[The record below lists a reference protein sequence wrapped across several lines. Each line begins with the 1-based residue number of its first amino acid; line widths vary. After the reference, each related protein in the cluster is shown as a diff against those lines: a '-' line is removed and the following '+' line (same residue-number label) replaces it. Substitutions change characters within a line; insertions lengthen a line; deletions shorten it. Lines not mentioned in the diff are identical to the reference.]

1 MKGSL
6 NIIPG
11 VQGAMSRST
20 SRDGKCR
27 KRDGAFSTNR
37 RLEKPQLKAFM
48 KLATKCRDMVR
59 PEFPISLQSCS
70 AVGDTVIFPPPSFVS
85 PPLFFLDPLIL
96 ILLLSPQPVS
106 LLPFI
111 SCQGSIFFKKTEVQ
125 LILSV
130 VFVSCVQQSESTLY
144 IHIHPL
150 FFFTLSPYRPLIRA
164 LRRVACAIQ
173 QVLISYLFYTHHQQ
187 CIFVNSNVPIHPLG
201 VHMFVIYVCVF
212 IVVQLLSY
220 ARLFVT
226 PWTAA
231 HQAPLSSII
240 SQSLLKLMSIDSSV
254 LVFQI
259 PHVCVNI

>member
-150 FFFTLSPYRPLIRA
+150 FFFHSFPLQTINQSTAQSCLCYTAGSHQLPILYTPSVVYMCQFKCPNSSPWCP
-164 LRRVACAIQ
+164 
-173 QVLISYLFYTHHQQ
+173 
-187 CIFVNSNVPIHPLG
+187 
-201 VHMFVIYVCVF
+201 YVCYLCLCLYCCSVAK
-212 IVVQLLSY
+212 LCPTLCDPMDCS
-220 ARLFVT
+220 T
-226 PWTAA
+226 PG
-231 HQAPLSSII
+231 
-240 SQSLLKLMSIDSSV
+240 SSV
-254 LVFQI
+254 LHYLPEFAQTYVHRLI
-259 PHVCVNI
+259 CTGVLDSTCMC